1 MIVANRETSLEA
13 VVGFC
18 ILRCT
23 IHSQQLR
30 QHTLVQH
37 LRSWLIMEFALACRY
52 LVTPA

>member
-13 VVGFC
+13 VVVLC
-18 ILRCT
+18 VARL
-23 IHSQQLR
+23 IHNNS
-30 QHTLVQH
+30 VNIEH